1 MKKLFLVLFV
11 SAITILSQSCGSK
24 GGSQPN
30 EEESPELENPE
41 MSENKL
47 LGNLPTIVAE
57 ASDIIQSFQEQMQ
70 NASQMSNSE
79 LEQSMKDIQQA
90 MEESAAEAQEEGNRL
105 IGKKVP
111 VEGNPYDF
119 IKIKEAVIDKVKVN
133 PRDCSVN
140 VNFKFVPEDGYT
152 LDNLPA
158 QGVMYLLLT
167 TEDNHV
173 LLQNMSYGK
182 AGNTGISFS
191 PAEKV
196 SPLRWDGL
204 AKIVLLSEQDW
215 RNIQNLR

>member
-57 ASDIIQSFQEQMQ
+57 AGDIIQSFQEQMQ

-90 MEESAAEAQEEGNRL
+90 MEESAAEAQEEGKHF
-105 IGKKVP
+105 ITVP
-111 VEGNPYDF
+111 L
-119 IKIKEAVIDKVKVN
+119 K
-133 PRDCSVN
+133 
-140 VNFKFVPEDGYT
+140 
-152 LDNLPA
+152 
-158 QGVMYLLLT
+158 
-167 TEDNHV
+167 TERVH
-173 LLQNMSYGK
+173 
-182 AGNTGISFS
+182 
-191 PAEKV
+191 
-196 SPLRWDGL
+196 
-204 AKIVLLSEQDW
+204 
-215 RNIQNLR
+215 

>member
-57 ASDIIQSFQEQMQ
+57 AGDIIQSFQEQMQ

-90 MEESAAEAQEEGNRL
+90 MEESAAEAQEEGNSL
-105 IGKKVP
+105 IGKKCLLRAIP
-111 VEGNPYDF
+111 TISSKSKRP
-119 IKIKEAVIDKVKVN
+119 
-133 PRDCSVN
+133 
-140 VNFKFVPEDGYT
+140 
-152 LDNLPA
+152 
-158 QGVMYLLLT
+158 LLT
-167 TEDNHV
+167 
-173 LLQNMSYGK
+173 K
-182 AGNTGISFS
+182 
-191 PAEKV
+191 
-196 SPLRWDGL
+196 
-204 AKIVLLSEQDW
+204 
-215 RNIQNLR
+215 